1 MCIFKYFVR
10 FYRIV
15 SFLLFFI
22 WEVIIANLKI
32 AYAIITPSCNICPGV
47 IAIPLDT
54 KSDAEIVLVAN
65 VITMTPGTL
74 SLDVSTDRKFL
85 FVHSM
90 YIHDI
95 DAFRDEIRLEIVQR
109 IKGALK

>member
-1 MCIFKYFVR
+1 MYIFKYFIR

-15 SFLLFFI
+15 GFLFFFI
-22 WEVIIANLKI
+22 WEVILANLKI
-32 AYAIITPSCNICPGV
+32 AYAIITPSYNICPGV

-54 KSDAEIVLVAN
+54 ESETEIVLIAN

-74 SLDVSTDRKFL
+74 SLDVSTDRRFL

-90 YIHDI
+90 YISNI

-109 IKGALK
+109 IRRALK